1 MIQCLKSGWGR
12 NFLVEAINQD
22 YYHIHGALANNF
34 DTNLPELQAKQ
45 VQKTLKKPYIFDMI
59 TFTEEY
65 DPRDIELALVN

>member
-45 VQKTLKKPYIFDMI
+45 VQETLKNLIFSI
-59 TFTEEY
+59 
-65 DPRDIELALVN
+65 